1 MNRIPESSQ
10 TNLFILGSCQMTMCK
25 DNIDMGTLNIPHIV
39 LFGVVKQ
46 MQIRNI
52 GVPNDFMVCTPG
64 KTRSADDNE
73 MDDASYFVWRLQVL
87 RYLKGD
93 DNLATSSLSEIFPSG
108 TDFGLPVHAQLL
120 KVFLPTAS
128 EIEEMIRSTAM
139 PLSYKWT
146 SVNWKAASKSSSFM
160 QINGP
165 QAEYADSFF
174 QFRIPE
180 ATAPDQMRTEY
191 GMKSTRNTEV
201 TKVTHVHEPR
211 RISEE
216 DKEVFGSS
224 FDLLVVGIQSKRHYA
239 NNSKATIL
247 SEYCKFRETAI
258 YRNCVFLNIIGNDNP
273 TLPADQ
279 DVRQNIGVVTRVHFG
294 EVFKSYFSK
303 SKQYSQDAWDF
314 QKELHKKLLFPK

>member
-46 MQIRNI
+46 MQVRNI

-139 PLSYKWT
+139 SLSYKWT

-160 QINGP
+160 HNNGP

-174 QFRIPE
+174 PVSH
-180 ATAPDQMRTEY
+180 P
-191 GMKSTRNTEV
+191 
-201 TKVTHVHEPR
+201 
-211 RISEE
+211 
-216 DKEVFGSS
+216 
-224 FDLLVVGIQSKRHYA
+224 
-239 NNSKATIL
+239 
-247 SEYCKFRETAI
+247 
-258 YRNCVFLNIIGNDNP
+258 
-273 TLPADQ
+273 
-279 DVRQNIGVVTRVHFG
+279 
-294 EVFKSYFSK
+294 
-303 SKQYSQDAWDF
+303 
-314 QKELHKKLLFPK
+314 